1 MADNRYICNQEYMT
15 AEFMMTEF
23 EKCLAGE
30 PFDGS
35 APEIASMVVRNK
47 RLLQRLRE
55 TDYADS
61 NAKLQIYKQMFG
73 SVGDNVYIDIDF
85 RCEYGINIR
94 FGNEVIVN
102 MNCTFLDNGRIT
114 IGNKV
119 MIAPDVRIYTATH
132 STHLAERMPPR
143 THPGESL
150 CKTIARPVTI
160 SDGVWIGG
168 GSVILPGVT
177 IGENS
182 VIGAGS
188 VVVKDIPADSIAV
201 GNPCRVIKTIE
212 QND

>member
-1 MADNRYICNQEYMT
+1 MK
-15 AEFMMTEF
+15 TEF

-188 VVVKDIPADSIAV
+188 VVVNDIPAYSVAV

>member
-1 MADNRYICNQEYMT
+1 MK
-15 AEFMMTEF
+15 TEF

-35 APEIASMVVRNK
+35 APEIAAMVVSNK
-47 RLLQRLRE
+47 RLLHRLRE
-55 TDYADS
+55 TDYAD
-61 NAKLQIYKQMFG
+61 NDAKQQIYKQMFG
-73 SVGDNVYIDIDF
+73 SVGSDVYIDIDF
-85 RCEYGINIR
+85 RCEYGRNIH

-132 STHLAERMPPR
+132 STQLAERMPRR
-143 THPGESL
+143 THQGESI

-160 SDGVWIGG
+160 KDGVWIGG

-201 GNPCRVIKTIE
+201 GNPCRVIKTIGK
-212 QND
+212 ND

>member
-1 MADNRYICNQEYMT
+1 MADNRYICNQKYMT

-47 RLLQRLRE
+47 RLLQRLRK

-188 VVVKDIPADSIAV
+188 VVVNDIPAYSVAV